1 MSELTNH
8 IKSINKAS
16 KKEMD
21 STSGLW
27 IGTIVEDSKHWD
39 EYGITTPAEFDR
51 YQDECCL
58 YEVVSS
64 ATSKS
69 YARSLGIS
77 TMTDEELYKTLDF
90 YSKAYDE
97 FDE

>member
-1 MSELTNH
+1 MSELTTH
-8 IKSINKAS
+8 IKSINKKS

-21 STSGLW
+21 STPGLW
-27 IGTIVEDSKHWD
+27 IGTIVEDLEHWA
-39 EYGITTPAEFDR
+39 EYGITTPAQFDR

-69 YARSLGIS
+69 YARSIGIS
-77 TMTDEELYKTLDF
+77 VMSDKELYETLDF

-97 FDE
+97 FDD

>member
-1 MSELTNH
+1 MSDLTNH
-8 IKSINKAS
+8 IKAINEKS

-21 STSGLW
+21 ANPNLW
-27 IGTIVEDSKHWD
+27 IGCIVEDPKHWE
-39 EYGITTPAEFDR
+39 EYGITTPAQFDR

-58 YEVVSS
+58 YEVVSM

-77 TMTDEELYKTLDF
+77 SMTDKELYKTLDS
-90 YSKAYDE
+90 YSE
-97 FDE
+97 

>member
-1 MSELTNH
+1 MLKLVKH
-8 IKSINKAS
+8 IKSINEKS

-21 STSGLW
+21 ANPHLW
-27 IGTIVEDSKHWD
+27 IGCIVEDPKHWE
-39 EYGITTPAEFDR
+39 EYGITTPAQFDR

-58 YEVVSS
+58 YEVVSM

-77 TMTDEELYKTLDF
+77 SMTDKELYKTLDS
-90 YSKAYDE
+90 YSE
-97 FDE
+97 

>member
-8 IKSINKAS
+8 IKSINKSS

-21 STSGLW
+21 ANPHLW
-27 IGTIVEDSKHWD
+27 IGIIVEDPKHWAD
-39 EYGITTPAEFDR
+39 YGITTPAEFDR
-51 YQDECCL
+51 HQDEECL
-58 YEVVSS
+58 YSVVSS

-77 TMTDEELYKTLDF
+77 SMTDKELYKTLDF